1 MVNHWV
7 DALKQY
13 KETHIG
19 SYKIP
24 KKDTQEYDDV
34 MKIYNSLKNNV
45 TVIPDAVE
53 KAIKNKPHKCV
64 VDEQMKK
71 QRKTKQTVDEVSGK
85 PSISLQSSEVSG
97 KPSISLQSSEVSG
110 KPSISLQ
117 SSEVSGKPSISLQSS
132 EVTAPVNITN
142 PIEKKPRKKKLEQIL
157 DDSGLTSTTLLR
169 RDESIPIQMNTEDA
183 IKEEP
188 IKKIRT
194 KKIK

>member
-117 SSEVSGKPSISLQSS
+117 SSEV
-132 EVTAPVNITN
+132 TAPVNITN